1 MKLYILAF
9 TILVSGFSTL
19 STAQNIVISGYVE
32 DGATGEKLIGANI
45 FIPSLA
51 IGTVTNTYGFYSI
64 TVPVS
69 SNLDLVF
76 SYIGYN
82 NENKTIDVT
91 KDVKV
96 DVSLKAEI
104 QLETIEIIA
113 GKERKIER
121 ETQMSVAEIPIKQIK
136 KVPALLGEVDL
147 LRVLQLL
154 PGVQS
159 GGEGQSGFYVRGG
172 SPDQNLILLDGVPV
186 YNASHLFGFFSVFNS
201 DAIKDVKLIKGGFP
215 ARYGGRLSSVLDINM
230 KEGNNKEFHGN
241 ASVGLVAS
249 KFTLEGP
256 ISKGN
261 TSFLISGRRTYID
274 VLAQPVIRKGFADD
288 DTDGSVGYYFYD
300 LNGKINHRISD
311 RDRLYLSVYT
321 GRDKFYFDQKDKSG
335 TARNYTNTG
344 LGWGNITSALRW
356 NREISNKIFANT
368 TLTYS
373 QYKLDTRVLS
383 GTEFPSSS
391 DIDEIGIKYLSGIRD
406 LAFKIDLDYIPST
419 KYYTKTGANVIYH
432 RFDPGL
438 FTLNQKNTRDNLNF
452 NTEIGQKEV
461 YATEFAAYV
470 ESDITLTKTTK
481 VNAGLHFSGFA
492 VQDKVYTSMQPRIS
506 FNQVMTG
513 DIGFKAS
520 FATMRQYINLLAFEG
535 IGLPT
540 DLWLPT
546 TARIKPQDS
555 WQVAAGFAKTFKNY
569 EVSLE
574 GYYKKMKNLIA
585 YKDGEGLFDLSDWQ
599 DRVTQGNGDSYGL
612 ELFLQKK
619 EGRFSGWIGY
629 TLSWSNRQFDEIN
642 DGKKF
647 PFRYDRRHDISLVG
661 MYDLSKKINLA
672 ATWVYG
678 TGNGVTLTNS
688 SYGSPAGNVETF
700 GPRNSYRM
708 RPYHRLDVGINF
720 VKKKTKYTRTWSVG
734 AYNTYANN
742 NPFFVYFDTS
752 VDVNNVKTTKLK
764 QITLFPLIPY
774 VNWSIDF

>member
-1 MKLYILAF
+1 MYFRIVFVGFLIILF
-9 TILVSGFSTL
+9 GFDAS
-19 STAQNIVISGYVE
+19 SQNKVISGYIE
-32 DGATGEKLIGANI
+32 DEATGEKLIGANI
-45 FIPSLA
+45 YIPALST
-51 IGTVTNTYGFYSI
+51 GTVTNTYGFYSI
-64 TVPVS
+64 SVPTSEKLEV
-69 SNLDLVF
+69 VY

-82 NENKTIDVT
+82 TINQSFNVNNDL
-91 KDVKV
+91 KV
-96 DVSLKAEI
+96 NISLKQEV
-104 QLETIEIIA
+104 QLEAVEIIA
-113 GKERKIER
+113 EKDRKIER

-201 DAIKDVKLIKGGFP
+201 EAIKDVKLIKGGFP

-241 ASVGLVAS
+241 ASIGLVAS

-256 ISKGN
+256 INKGN
-261 TSFLISGRRTYID
+261 TSFLISGRRTYVD
-274 VLAQPVIRKGFADD
+274 VLAQPLIQQGFADD
-288 DTDGSVGYYFYD
+288 DADGKVGYYFYD
-300 LNGKINHRISD
+300 LNGKINHRFSD
-311 RDRLYLSVYT
+311 KDRLYLSVYT
-321 GRDKFYFDQKDKSG
+321 GRDKFYFDQKEKSG
-335 TARNYTNTG
+335 IARDYTDTG
-344 LGWGNITSALRW
+344 LGWGNLTSALRW
-356 NREISNKIFANT
+356 NKEISNKMFANT
-368 TLTYS
+368 TITYS
-373 QYKLDTRVLS
+373 QYKLDTKVLT
-383 GTEFPSSS
+383 GTEFPTSS
-391 DIDEIGIKYLSGIRD
+391 DIDEIGIKYFSGIKD
-406 LAFKIDLDYIPST
+406 VAFKLDIDYIPST
-419 KYYTKTGANVIYH
+419 KHYIKTGANVIYH
-432 RFDPGL
+432 QFDPGL
-438 FTLNQKNTRDNLNF
+438 FALNQKNTKDNLNF
-452 NTEIGQKEV
+452 NTEVGQKSV
-461 YATEFAAYV
+461 FGTEFAAYL
-470 ESDITLTKTTK
+470 EDDFSLAKNTK
-481 VNAGLHFSGFA
+481 VNVGAHFSGFA
-492 VQDKVYTSMQPRIS
+492 VQDKVYTSLQPRIS
-506 FNQVMTG
+506 FNHLLPS

-555 WQVAAGFAKTFKNY
+555 WQVAAGFAKTLDKY
-569 EVSLE
+569 EISIE
-574 GYYKKMKNLIA
+574 GYYKKMTNLIA

-619 EGRFSGWIGY
+619 EGRFSGWLGY
-629 TLSWSNRQFDEIN
+629 TLSWSNRQFEEIN

-661 MYDLSKKINLA
+661 MYDVSKKVNIA
-672 ATWVYG
+672 ATWVFG

-688 SYGSPAGNVETF
+688 SYGSPIGRVETF

-720 VKKKTKYTRTWSVG
+720 VKKKPKYTRTWSIG

-742 NPFFVYFDTS
+742 NPFFVYFDTTT
-752 VDVNNVKTTKLK
+752 DDNNVRTTSLK

-774 VNWSIDF
+774 INWSIDF